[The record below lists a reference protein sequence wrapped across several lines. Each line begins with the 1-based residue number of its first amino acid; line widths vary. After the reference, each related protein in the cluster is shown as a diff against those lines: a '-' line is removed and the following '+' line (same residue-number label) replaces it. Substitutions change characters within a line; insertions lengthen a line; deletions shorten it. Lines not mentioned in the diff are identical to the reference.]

1 MMLKDAHKRTMFAVR
16 GAVSLASRPMR
27 RVVPRSCRRA
37 QSGCPGRH
45 RAAGRAGAG
54 RTDNVVVRY
63 LVQQYLSF
71 RRTRFV
77 SYFVRD
83 TCDGSRV
90 HLHARIPA
98 SLGLREREAG
108 HRRRATRH
116 FYSTSTPCPSC
127 PDAYT

>member
-27 RVVPRSCRRA
+27 RVVPRSCRVRA
-37 QSGCPGRH
+37 QSGCPGGIVCRGP
-45 RAAGRAGAG
+45 RAWA
-54 RTDNVVVRY
+54 DNVVVRY

-83 TCDGSRV
+83 TCDGSRRV
-90 HLHARIPA
+90 CTCTPIPA
-98 SLGLREREAG
+98 SLRPAAKPVIVV
-108 HRRRATRH
+108 ATRH